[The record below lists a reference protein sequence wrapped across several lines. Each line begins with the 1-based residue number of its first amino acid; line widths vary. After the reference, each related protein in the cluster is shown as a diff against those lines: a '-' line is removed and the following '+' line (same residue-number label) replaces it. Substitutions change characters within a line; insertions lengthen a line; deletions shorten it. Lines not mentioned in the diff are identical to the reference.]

1 MLHNL
6 IKTAIALCA
15 VDLFYLLTGGI
26 FFKHMVERIQGR
38 TMEVRFL
45 AAIPVY
51 LGMAYLLLQTKSYTE
66 AALYGLS
73 VFAVYDMTNYA
84 VFREYSA
91 NIALTDIVWGSILFT
106 FTRYLLKNVITI

>member
-1 MLHNL
+1 MLYNL
-6 IKTAIALCA
+6 IKTAVTLCA

-38 TMEVRFL
+38 VMDVRYL

-51 LGMAYLLLQTKSYTE
+51 LGMAYLLLQTKTYME

-73 VFAVYDMTNYA
+73 VYAVYDMTNYA
-84 VFREYSA
+84 VFRDYSIQ
-91 NIALTDIVWGSILFT
+91 IAVTDMIWGAILFT
-106 FTRYLLKNVITI
+106 FTRYVLKNVLP

>member
-1 MLHNL
+1 M
-6 IKTAIALCA
+6 KTAGVLLFI
-15 VDLFYLLTGGI
+15 DMFYLLTGGI

-38 TMEVRFL
+38 SIDVRYL

-73 VFAVYDMTNYA
+73 VYAVYDMTNYA
-84 VFREYSA
+84 VFRDYDLK
-91 NIALTDIVWGSILFT
+91 IAVTDMIWGAILFMSA
-106 FTRYLLKNVITI
+106 RYVMKHVVP